1 MLSRGDGTAGWA
13 KWARWAILLALL
25 PIATAVGCRACCSP
39 MDYDYAAYGGKWPR
53 SDHRQGRIGSPLS
66 QP

>member
-1 MLSRGDGTAGWA
+1 MLSQPGRVTGKR
-13 KWARWAILLALL
+13 KWFWGAILVALL
-25 PIATAVGCRACCSP
+25 PVAAAAGCRACCSP

-66 QP
+66 HP